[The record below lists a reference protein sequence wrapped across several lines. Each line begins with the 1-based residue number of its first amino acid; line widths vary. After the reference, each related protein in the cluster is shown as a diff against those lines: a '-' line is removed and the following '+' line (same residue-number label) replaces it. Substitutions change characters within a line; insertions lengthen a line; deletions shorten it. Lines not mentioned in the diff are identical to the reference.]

1 MDGEGQATP
10 RGNIGNEIFDQI
22 ENMMQE
28 QGLSRTNAFQRLS
41 ESTGRRAGTVA
52 ANYYRV
58 ARLRGATLQ
67 PRAPRGSKGR
77 PSAVR
82 GGAGSADAW
91 MEACGVIYT
100 SASDAHF
107 WAAESALASLER
119 LKAGVTTGVSLFVQP
134 ASLVA

>member
-1 MDGEGQATP
+1 MDGEDQAS
-10 RGNIGNEIFDQI
+10 RGNIGNQIFEQI
-22 ENMMQE
+22 EKIMQE

-77 PSAVR
+77 PAVR
-82 GGAGSADAW
+82 GGAGSADA
-91 MEACGVIYT
+91 
-100 SASDAHF
+100 
-107 WAAESALASLER
+107 ALARAMESLQE
-119 LKAGVTTGVSLFVQP
+119 LAGIVRRQEKELNTLRGQAEQMDKLR
-134 ASLVA
+134 AMLGKL